1 MNTFRFTHFPGQI
14 LYVGLLVDFEACL
27 LHQIFFFFVFY
38 CNQNLSVDFLCICS
52 AFSPLL
58 ILFSCA
64 FISSHTWNL
73 VFLHKYMCFC
83 PASCVSYSMSFT
95 WIHIHFILLFFSS
108 LLYTFRLFFVLFS
121 FDSVVHWLLIVCAF
135 LCLSFP
141 LHFVLHSLHMCYYY
155 DYCIVHGRAV
165 LKNIN
170 HCQCVEG
177 KQKKI
182 QIKLIF
188 FFVRF
193 AVSYLKESL
202 SFTNQR
208 RCNQCY
214 VKLDLYLFFPISFSI
229 HLMHLIII
237 IFFIRSTY
245 LPSINCNYIGFFASF
260 VLCMLERVV
269 DRWNI

>member
-1 MNTFRFTHFPGQI
+1 
-14 LYVGLLVDFEACL
+14 
-27 LHQIFFFFVFY
+27 
-38 CNQNLSVDFLCICS
+38 
-52 AFSPLL
+52 
-58 ILFSCA
+58 
-64 FISSHTWNL
+64 
-73 VFLHKYMCFC
+73 MCFC

-214 VKLDLYLFFPISFSI
+214 VKLDLYLFFSHFVFDSFNA
-229 HLMHLIII
+229 LDYNN
-237 IFFIRSTY
+237 FFH
-245 LPSINCNYIGFFASF
+245 SF
-260 VLCMLERVV
+260 YVLTV
-269 DRWNI
+269 D